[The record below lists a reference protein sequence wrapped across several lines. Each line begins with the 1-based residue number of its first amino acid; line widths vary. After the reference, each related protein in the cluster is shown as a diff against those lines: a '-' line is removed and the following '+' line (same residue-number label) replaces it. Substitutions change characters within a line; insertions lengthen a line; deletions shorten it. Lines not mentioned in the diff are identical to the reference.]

1 MRAKIFKVKVL
12 NLIGK
17 KENLG
22 KLNKIIN
29 SKEIFDFYI
38 NDKPIKIKIKSFR
51 RISNLISMK
60 LEENLVLT
68 YINNH
73 NKNESFNDSN
83 DLFIGHQNQN
93 SNVDKMIFDIEEKT
107 KKDKLKED
115 NENFEETDP
124 LKLNLLDKYNKYNIE
139 NQNSSISKEIIK
151 KVKKHNIIANN
162 YEKFLILWEIFYCI
176 ISLLAVNI
184 LIHLIVLIINLWMIN
199 TYYIFY
205 CGVLLSFLLYSGIK
219 SVYKIMKDRER
230 EICLD
235 LTNQFIIFS
244 CFVTL
249 FVWVIIQKVEKDVQK
264 YIINKTH
271 YNLLF
276 ILTVIFEL
284 LVIFQNYTMREV
296 YREYDLILKTIKE

>member
-29 SKEIFDFYI
+29 SKEIFDFCI

-73 NKNESFNDSN
+73 NENESFNDSN

-124 LKLNLLDKYNKYNIE
+124 LKLNLLDKYNK
-139 NQNSSISKEIIK
+139 
-151 KVKKHNIIANN
+151 
-162 YEKFLILWEIFYCI
+162 
-176 ISLLAVNI
+176 
-184 LIHLIVLIINLWMIN
+184 
-199 TYYIFY
+199 
-205 CGVLLSFLLYSGIK
+205 
-219 SVYKIMKDRER
+219 
-230 EICLD
+230 
-235 LTNQFIIFS
+235 
-244 CFVTL
+244 
-249 FVWVIIQKVEKDVQK
+249 
-264 YIINKTH
+264 
-271 YNLLF
+271 
-276 ILTVIFEL
+276 
-284 LVIFQNYTMREV
+284 
-296 YREYDLILKTIKE
+296 